1 MAGSPGLGMGES
13 LRCPGTGTGGLFTCQ
28 CFAHPEPG
36 YAGCS
41 WLPWRGADW
50 EGPLPSLEPPT
61 GVGVLERVS
70 AATGEVREG

>member
-1 MAGSPGLGMGES
+1 MSVLRSCWS
-13 LRCPGTGTGGLFTCQ
+13 L
-28 CFAHPEPG
+28 PEPG

-61 GVGVLERVS
+61 GVGVLERIS
-70 AATGEVREG
+70 AATGEGEGGMTGWQTECGV